1 MKIFIYV
8 LMILS
13 AILVI
18 YNSTQI
24 DFKDPLGEK
33 SIVALIVVI
42 AGLCAILILA
52 ILNTSNKIKE
62 KVKKSSRS

>member
-13 AILVI
+13 AILVV
-18 YNSTQI
+18 YNATQI
-24 DFKDPLGEK
+24 DFNDPLGED
-33 SIVALIVVI
+33 SIIAVIVVI

-52 ILNTSNKIKE
+52 ILNTSKKIKE

>member
-1 MKIFIYV
+1 MKKFIYV

-18 YNSTQI
+18 YNTTQI
-24 DFKDPLGEK
+24 DYSDPLGK
-33 SIVALIVVI
+33 DSIVAIIVVI

-62 KVKKSSRS
+62 KVKKSSRP